1 MSRILLTF
9 ANAPGETLLPTL
21 REEYAGIRD
30 ALADRDRLGAI
41 RVTTEQHATAV
52 NVIENLETYKE
63 DICLFLYSGHAGPNQ
78 LLLED
83 QQANARGLALLLGEC
98 AERGL
103 KAVVLNGCSTYG
115 QVKALLE
122 AGVPIVIAT
131 SAPVNDK
138 AATRFSISFFEA
150 LSLEGQTLWK
160 AFEAGLRAAQTVSPA
175 DLSAAKKVRS
185 IDLTEQ
191 EAAPVWGFFCK
202 EANQTLAET
211 WKLPDPPAGDCVCN
225 KHLRQALTGL
235 CNKNE
240 RLKAMAGDQT
250 QWPKIALESLPFPL
264 SEPLRK
270 LLATKA
276 QSQEAGQFYDSAS
289 WERFSLLLYTYQS
302 VLNLSVYA
310 LLGDV
315 WDRRGALEKPPALAE
330 DLRSVLRNTL
340 FKGGAEYRKMSSLS
354 LLHALVGWFGPEAP
368 PPFLKELPKAAAL
381 LRDNAVLAKAI
392 ADLEQ
397 KLAEQEELRRK
408 HGTPAALCALCDA
421 TEDSLAKVVFTFG
434 FLADYGLTSV
444 KDIDVLKTRS
454 QKTASFR
461 HRVVKLQISYT
472 ELDEEDYKTEKYLEN
487 SSIVLHRHG
496 NLKDG
501 VLNLT
506 PFYVDKNALVRAPKA
521 NLHQLTGIEPGS
533 GKYFFQPVSRP
544 FDPWIV
550 APPQEAPTDFYEL
563 PAEGAAKSN
572 DEHYAL
578 LKEQFEAFGQCFG
591 V

>member
-9 ANAPGETLLPTL
+9 ANAAGETLLPTL
-21 REEYAGIRD
+21 QEEYAGIRD

-115 QVKALLE
+115 QVKALLD
-122 AGVPIVIAT
+122 AGVPVVIAT

-175 DLSAAKKVRS
+175 DLSAAKQVRS
-185 IDLTEQ
+185 IDLAET
-191 EAAPVWGFFCK
+191 ASAPVWGFFCK

-240 RLKAMAGDQT
+240 RLKTIAGDQT
-250 QWPKIALESLPFPL
+250 QWPKVALESLPFPL

-270 LLATKA
+270 LLASKA
-276 QSQEAGQFYDSAS
+276 QSQEAGQFYDTAS
-289 WERFSLLLYTYQS
+289 WERFALLLYAYQS

-310 LLGDV
+310 LLADL
-315 WDRRGALEKPPALAE
+315 WDRRGALEKPSALPE
-330 DLRSVLRNTL
+330 DIKLALQNTL
-340 FKGGAEYRKMSSLS
+340 LKGGAEYRKMSSLALLRTLTAS
-354 LLHALVGWFGPEAP
+354 LGADAP
-368 PPFLKELPKAAAL
+368 TPFLKELPKTVAL
-381 LRDNAVLAKAI
+381 LGENAVMAKAVE
-392 ADLEQ
+392 DLEQ
-397 KLAEQEELRRK
+397 KLKDQEELRRK

-421 TEDSLAKVVFTFG
+421 TEDSLAKVVFAFG
-434 FLADYGLTSV
+434 FLADYGLTSI
-444 KDIDVLKTRS
+444 KDIDVLKSRS

-487 SSIVLHRHG
+487 SSIVLHRQG

-521 NLHQLTGIEPGS
+521 NLHQLIGIEPRS
-533 GKYFFQPVSRP
+533 GKYFYQPVSRP
-544 FDPWIV
+544 FEPWIV
-550 APPQEAPTDFYEL
+550 APPQAAETDFYGL
-563 PAEGAAKSN
+563 PQETTTKSN
-572 DEHYAL
+572 EAHYAL
-578 LKEQFEAFGQCFG
+578 LQEQFEVFAQYFQ
-591 V
+591 